1 MGKFG
6 IATYKKRI
14 KKVVPYQTYRTLY
27 APQLSYGCLKWE
39 GGGKRK
45 RKQTNKQ
52 TETNDSLV
60 KKTMHINSVK

>member
-6 IATYKKRI
+6 IATKKKKRI

-52 TETNDSLV
+52 KKMILV
-60 KKTMHINSVK
+60 KKQCISTA